1 VKLLIAAGTVLGLGV
16 LALCCW
22 LVFSGPRMAEQ
33 PNLRAF
39 QAVVPPTPPGA
50 VPVSDPLPA
59 RLTAE
64 RAARMTNPLKPTP
77 ANIAKGK
84 TYYSYYCIF
93 CHGDAGDGNGPVAES
108 YDPEPADLRTKAV
121 QSLTDGKLLNA
132 SLTGVGHE
140 PVLQRVV
147 PEEARWPIV
156 LYVRSLAASPAH

>member
-1 VKLLIAAGTVLGLGV
+1 MKLLIAAGTVLGLGV